1 MSSDPSLLSWNGV
14 RLFLIC
20 SLLTAMTNFPSGFS
34 HTSVNTAVHKLN
46 EYLNNS
52 FTERYRPLDHE
63 EVSLLKSGINSA
75 WYLFQVAGAMC
86 SPFLCDN
93 YGRKVA
99 FALSIGFM
107 TVAGAMQMLASFT
120 PYSEVLIVGRLIAA
134 VFSPLSDAALI
145 LYLQEVSP
153 ASLRGTMSSLY
164 STGYATM
171 CLLGML
177 LGHEGL
183 LGHSLSVLLFVP
195 VIPGILSTAFIL
207 WMPDTPKFL
216 LLVKKDKIAALKSL
230 RFFQGSLPDQALLI
244 DSMEQHQKDET
255 PANDNNEKKT
265 EESSTSVKHILQTP
279 HLRKAM
285 MLSVAAAILTLP
297 FYPILQSSTFFF
309 TDMGVDMKTSQM
321 ASSLMMV
328 VLTVSSICST
338 MIIDKVPRRIL
349 LLTCGSCT
357 VLFLTIFAV
366 AEQMHQQSIAMGSCF
381 GFVMAY
387 GIGVGPVIW
396 SIPPEL
402 SPLANRSMMFCLVYS
417 IHSCLVVVTNFS
429 TIPLF
434 MNIGAFSFVVLYAIP
449 SALALVYLLIS
460 LPETSGREIHVIINE
475 LKGIV
480 EDKEPKA
487 EIIPYSA

>member
-1 MSSDPSLLSWNGV
+1 MLFGMSSDPSLLSWKGV

-46 EYLNNS
+46 EYLNSS

-75 WYLFQVAGAMC
+75 WYLFQVDGAMC
-86 SPFLCDN
+86 SPFLCDD

-107 TVAGAMQMLASFT
+107 TLAGAMQMLASFT
-120 PYSEVLIVGRLIAA
+120 PYSEVLIAGRLIAA

-145 LYLQEVSP
+145 LHLQEISP

-164 STGYATM
+164 STGYSTM

-177 LGHEGL
+177 LGHKGL

-195 VIPGILSTAFIL
+195 VIPGVLSTAFIL

-216 LLVKKDKIAALKSL
+216 LLVKEDKVAALKSL
-230 RFFQGSLPDQALLI
+230 QFFQGDLPDQALLI
-244 DSMEQHQKDET
+244 DSMEQHQKDEA
-255 PANDNNEKKT
+255 PSNNNNEKKT
-265 EESSTSVKHILQTP
+265 EEAGTSIKHILKTP

-285 MLSVAAAILTLP
+285 MLSVAAAILTFP

-328 VLTVSSICST
+328 VFTISSICST
-338 MIIDKVPRRIL
+338 LIIDKVPRRIL

-357 VLFLTIFAV
+357 VLFLIIFAV
-366 AEQMHQQSIAMGSCF
+366 TEQLHEQSVAMGACF

-396 SIPPEL
+396 SIPL
-402 SPLANRSMMFCLVYS
+402 N
-417 IHSCLVVVTNFS
+417 
-429 TIPLF
+429 
-434 MNIGAFSFVVLYAIP
+434 
-449 SALALVYLLIS
+449 S
-460 LPETSGREIHVIINE
+460 LHWPTDR
-475 LKGIV
+475 
-480 EDKEPKA
+480 
-487 EIIPYSA
+487 

>member
-1 MSSDPSLLSWNGV
+1 
-14 RLFLIC
+14 
-20 SLLTAMTNFPSGFS
+20 MTNFPSGFS

-46 EYLNNS
+46 EYLNDS

-99 FALSIGFM
+99 FALSIAFM
-107 TVAGAMQMLASFT
+107 TFAGAMQMLASFT
-120 PYSEVLIVGRLIAA
+120 PYSEVLIAGRLIAA

-164 STGYATM
+164 STGYSTM

-216 LLVKKDKIAALKSL
+216 LLVKKDKVAALKSL
-230 RFFQGSLPDQALLI
+230 RFFQGYLPDQTLLI
-244 DSMEQHQKDET
+244 DSMEQHQKDES
-255 PANDNNEKKT
+255 PVNNNSNEVKT
-265 EESSTSVKHILQTP
+265 EEPATSVMHILTTP

-285 MLSVAAAILTLP
+285 MLSVAAAVLTLP

-328 VLTVSSICST
+328 VLTISSICST
-338 MIIDKVPRRIL
+338 MVIDKVPRRIL
-349 LLTCGSCT
+349 LLTSGSCT
-357 VLFLTIFAV
+357 VLFLTVFAV
-366 AEQMHQQSIAMGSCF
+366 AEQLHQQSIAMGACF

-417 IHSCLVVVTNFS
+417 IHSCLVVITNFS

-434 MNIGAFSFVVLYAIP
+434 MSIGAYSFVILFAIP
-449 SALALVYLLIS
+449 SAISLTYLLVS

-480 EDKEPKA
+480 EDKEPKVD
-487 EIIPYSA
+487 IIPYSA

>member
-1 MSSDPSLLSWNGV
+1 
-14 RLFLIC
+14 
-20 SLLTAMTNFPSGFS
+20 MTF
-34 HTSVNTAVHKLN
+34 
-46 EYLNNS
+46 
-52 FTERYRPLDHE
+52 
-63 EVSLLKSGINSA
+63 
-75 WYLFQVAGAMC
+75 
-86 SPFLCDN
+86 
-93 YGRKVA
+93 
-99 FALSIGFM
+99 
-107 TVAGAMQMLASFT
+107 AGAMQMLASFT
-120 PYSEVLIVGRLIAA
+120 PYSEVLIAGRLIAA

-145 LYLQEVSP
+145 LYLQEISP

-216 LLVKKDKIAALKSL
+216 MLVKKDKVAALKSL
-230 RFFQGSLPDQALLI
+230 RFFQGYLPDQTLLI
-244 DSMEQHQKDET
+244 DSMEQHQKEES
-255 PANDNNEKKT
+255 AGNNNEKK
-265 EESSTSVKHILQTP
+265 EESSTSVMHILRTS

-309 TDMGVDMKTSQM
+309 TDMGVDTKTSQM

-338 MIIDKVPRRIL
+338 MIIDKVPRRVL

-357 VLFLTIFAV
+357 VIFLTIFAV
-366 AEQMHQQSIAMGSCF
+366 AEQMHQQSMAMGACF

-387 GIGVGPVIW
+387 GVGVGPVIW

-402 SPLANRSMMFCLVYS
+402 SPLADRSMMFCFVYS

-434 MNIGAFSFVVLYAIP
+434 MSIGAFSFVVLFAIP
-449 SALALVYLLIS
+449 SALALVYLLIC

-475 LKGIV
+475 LKGFV
-480 EDKEPKA
+480 ENKEPKA
-487 EIIPYSA
+487 NIISSIA

>member
-1 MSSDPSLLSWNGV
+1 MTSDPSLLSWNGV

-75 WYLFQVAGAMC
+75 WYLFQVIGAMC

-99 FALSIGFM
+99 FAISIAFM
-107 TVAGAMQMLASFT
+107 TFAGAMQMLASFT
-120 PYSEVLIVGRLIAA
+120 PYSEVLIAGRLIAA

-145 LYLQEVSP
+145 LYLQEISP

-216 LLVKKDKIAALKSL
+216 MLVKKDKVAALKSL
-230 RFFQGSLPDQALLI
+230 RFFQGYLPDQTLLI
-244 DSMEQHQKDET
+244 DSMEQHQKEES
-255 PANDNNEKKT
+255 AGNNNEKK
-265 EESSTSVKHILQTP
+265 EESSTSVMHILRTS

-297 FYPILQSSTFFF
+297 FYPILQNSTFFF
-309 TDMGVDMKTSQM
+309 TDMGVDTKTSQM

-338 MIIDKVPRRIL
+338 MIIDKVPRRVL
-349 LLTCGSCT
+349 LLSCGSCT
-357 VLFLTIFAV
+357 VIFLTIFAV
-366 AEQMHQQSIAMGSCF
+366 AEQMHQQSMAMGACF

-387 GIGVGPVIW
+387 GVGVGPVIW

-402 SPLANRSMMFCLVYS
+402 SPLADRSMMFCFVYS

-434 MNIGAFSFVVLYAIP
+434 MSIGAFSFVVLFAIP
-449 SALALVYLLIS
+449 SALALVYLLIC

-475 LKGIV
+475 LKGFV
-480 EDKEPKA
+480 ENKEPKA
-487 EIIPYSA
+487 NIISSIA